1 MIEMS
6 TAEALAQ
13 ATETNVEAAPPS
25 QEGVASVPGLR
36 LVDGTPMYSAAWID
50 FDALTPAPR

>member
-1 MIEMS
+1 MS